1 MCVTVYV
8 SGCPSNKKPGPR
20 TTSIP
25 LVSPPRASTH
35 TLHPVRKEEK
45 KEREEMSTESMT
57 TSLRRHHT
65 DQEDVDL
72 SCNPEPYNKRRA
84 SSFFGHVTG
93 YTTNNNNNTTKQ
105 TAEKNRDE
113 SWSLKK
119 FLRRHVSTRRYYRV
133 LEREPNRLRKRF
145 TQY

>member
-1 MCVTVYV
+1 
-8 SGCPSNKKPGPR
+8 
-20 TTSIP
+20 
-25 LVSPPRASTH
+25 
-35 TLHPVRKEEK
+35 
-45 KEREEMSTESMT
+45 MSTESMT

-93 YTTNNNNNTTKQ
+93 YTTNNNNNTTKTKQ
-105 TAEKNRDE
+105 TAEKSRDE

-145 TQY
+145 TQ